1 MTLVDDRTASTVLP
15 NGLTLA
21 DARAQAA
28 RAHELDRAHVF
39 HSWSAQAELNPMTI
53 VASQGSY
60 VWDGE
65 GNRLLDCYLANVGPV
80 NRNVQIVV
88 LNAKGKAVVGPV
100 AVTLA
105 PGEEKVAR
113 ADANKLGR
121 YCKFIVPAPKSDF
134 RASVLVFQEGVGAT
148 SALAAN

>member
-1 MTLVDDRTASTVLP
+1 MATSKLVISAAAAVLWSGAAMADTLFSPPL
-15 NGLTLA
+15 
-21 DARAQAA
+21 
-28 RAHELDRAHVF
+28 
-39 HSWSAQAELNPMTI
+39 
-53 VASQGSY
+53 VA
-60 VWDGE
+60 E

>member
-65 GNRLLDCYLANVGPV
+65 GNRLLDFSSQLV
-80 NRNVQIVV
+80 NTNIGHQHPKVV
-88 LNAKGKAVVGPV
+88 AAQ
-100 AVTLA
+100 AQAASCA
-105 PGEEKVAR
+105 PSRPSTPTMPDRAAR
-113 ADANKLGR
+113 LIA
-121 YCKFIVPAPKSDF
+121 APRVS
-134 RASVLVFQEGVGAT
+134 
-148 SALAAN
+148 